1 MQAAEYASKR
11 AHATMHPS
19 TGVDPTKNHDTY
31 WKTALLTEERDWEK
45 VPPPARDTFTLSD
58 ILGQT
63 DPHLAVV
70 SRTGLVGMSLQYYQL
85 PGETECRQHFFFELN
100 ENVLFADEDGNRCA
114 IHGFAMWMAPTT
126 NGKAELTVRLCI
138 KSDPWMD
145 PLLIFDFYVERS
157 KMDPKEN
164 FILIDFINAL
174 QGDWRQVAWISRCSW
189 MIRLTIAK
197 FLSWSCHGMDFE
209 EANFAGDGEYMGDLE
224 FDVII
229 YNKFKSDPNEL
240 GDNMKRIIDV
250 TKTPIKRGVWLDES
264 FTRPLAFRLAKLPY
278 EGPPAWRDALTN
290 ASVDKWFEGIDDW
303 FATGEFAKE

>member
-70 SRTGLVGMSLQYYQL
+70 SRTGLIGMSLQYYQL

-100 ENVLFADEDGNRCA
+100 ESVLFADEDGNRCA
-114 IHGFAMWMAPTT
+114 IHGFAMWMAPTAD
-126 NGKAELTVRLCI
+126 GKGELTVRFCV
-138 KSDPWMD
+138 KSEPFMD
-145 PLLIFDFYVERS
+145 PLLIFDFYVEKS
-157 KMDPKEN
+157 KMEPKEN

-174 QGDWRQVAWISRCSW
+174 QGTREGLPEGERTNLL
-189 MIRLTIAK
+189 RFK
-197 FLSWSCHGMDFE
+197 F
-209 EANFAGDGEYMGDLE
+209 
-224 FDVII
+224 
-229 YNKFKSDPNEL
+229 
-240 GDNMKRIIDV
+240 
-250 TKTPIKRGVWLDES
+250 
-264 FTRPLAFRLAKLPY
+264 
-278 EGPPAWRDALTN
+278 
-290 ASVDKWFEGIDDW
+290 
-303 FATGEFAKE
+303 

>member
-126 NGKAELTVRLCI
+126 DGKAELTETGGKLHGYR
-138 KSDPWMD
+138 DA
-145 PLLIFDFYVERS
+145 LL
-157 KMDPKEN
+157 
-164 FILIDFINAL
+164 
-174 QGDWRQVAWISRCSW
+174 QW